1 MNLIEVDNLSI
12 LNRFTGEFIVKNLN
26 FHIKKHTCLGIVGE
40 SGSGKSMSMKA
51 ILGLL
56 PSNLETT
63 GCVRFGTVEMIH
75 AEPETLRK
83 IRSKHI
89 CLILQDAMTAF
100 DPRLTIGKQ
109 IIETFCEN
117 MNYTVCEA
125 TEATLDI
132 LKKMMLHD
140 PRLIMQSYP
149 HQLSGGMLQR
159 CMIGLAMAL
168 NPEVIIADEPT
179 TGLDSINQRNVLD
192 EFKRLRGEGMTLIFI
207 SHDLGVVRYLADA
220 VLVMRQG
227 RGIEYGEAAQLFAN
241 PVHPYSKYL
250 LDTRKGL
257 TKAFG
262 ELINKGATTSC

>member
-1 MNLIEVDNLSI
+1 MNLIEVENLSI
-12 LNRFTGEFIVKNLN
+12 SNSITGELIVENLS
-26 FHIKKHTCLGIVGE
+26 FHIKKNTCLGIVGE

-56 PSNLETT
+56 PSSLKTT
-63 GCVRFGTVEMIH
+63 GCVRFGDIEMI
-75 AEPETLRK
+75 AAKQETLRK

-100 DPRLTIGKQ
+100 DPLSTMGEQ

-117 MNYTVCEA
+117 MNYTWYEA
-125 TEATLDI
+125 KKTTLEV
-132 LKKMMLHD
+132 LKKMMIHD

-192 EFKRLRGEGMTLIFI
+192 EFKRLRGEGMTLLFI